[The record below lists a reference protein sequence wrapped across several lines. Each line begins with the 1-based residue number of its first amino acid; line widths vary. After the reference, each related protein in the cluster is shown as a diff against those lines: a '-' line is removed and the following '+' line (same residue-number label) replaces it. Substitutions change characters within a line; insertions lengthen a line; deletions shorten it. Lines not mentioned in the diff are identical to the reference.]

1 MRKVFCFLTL
11 LVGLSSFANA
21 DSHSNSEINAQ
32 IWVPFIESY
41 AKGDGDLHASLY
53 SDEIVRVTNGT
64 VQTGRAYIE
73 RMRNAVN
80 SMRARGGRAISFRFT
95 ERSHTGDTAYET
107 GVFRLMRAD
116 GTSSYGKF
124 EVVIK
129 KIDGTWKLAFDHD
142 APTDRAAWLSAEPME
157 PVLIPAD
164 R

>member
-1 MRKVFCFLTL
+1 MRKVFCFFTL
-11 LVGLSSFANA
+11 LICLSPFAHA

-53 SDEIVRVTNGT
+53 SDDIVRVSNGT

-73 RMRNAVN
+73 RMRGAVN
-80 SMRARGGRAISFRFT
+80 GMRARGGRAINFRFI
-95 ERSHTGDTAYET
+95 ERSHTDDTAYET
-107 GVFRLMRAD
+107 GVFRLMRPD

-129 KIDGTWKLAFDHD
+129 KTDGIWKLAFDHD
-142 APTDRAAWLSAEPME
+142 APTDRAAWIEAQPMD
-157 PVLIPAD
+157 PVLIPAE